1 MPSRVVVYVADN
13 LAHFPYTV
21 LDEPLYVIHQA
32 NSIISVSGQS
42 ILSRFRQLLL
52 PSTSRGDGTRE
63 QQQVQHQLQHV
74 HLQQQQ
80 QQQQQQSPQRPTTRK
95 SSGSSGALLPPE
107 ELEEFSVETHILELK
122 LNSQACFLL
131 LHLKLFLLRMYGL
144 KEDKI
149 AEYTPSEAAAV
160 YEKACSRRNI
170 RCFAPDFVINELA
183 TAGEQQRNADDWAE
197 RRRIAED
204 FHKFHE
210 MLLSLDERRDDDE
223 DEAAVGVVAVV
234 PPFPCAATIT
244 ATVGDQQ
251 HQQLQQ

>member
-1 MPSRVVVYVADN
+1 MVRENNNRCSINFNTFTCNNNNNNNNSSPHKGRRRVKE
-13 LAHFPYTV
+13 H
-21 LDEPLYVIHQA
+21 
-32 NSIISVSGQS
+32 
-42 ILSRFRQLLL
+42 L
-52 PSTSRGDGTRE
+52 PSDR
-63 QQQVQHQLQHV
+63 
-74 HLQQQQ
+74 
-80 QQQQQQSPQRPTTRK
+80 
-95 SSGSSGALLPPE
+95 
-107 ELEEFSVETHILELK
+107 THILELK